1 MQLARDGGKAA
12 VNRSSLFLTAS
23 VLLLSTL
30 AVSCA
35 GDRSE
40 QPSPPAPEAKKAT
53 PPAEQKAPPAEEIVE
68 PLLAWAEADP
78 EEGKAPL
85 KVQFN
90 ADLEGGTPPLKIQWD
105 FGDGSPPSSEA
116 KPVHTYEKPGSY
128 TATLDVDD
136 SAADSDSDWLEIE
149 VE

>member
-1 MQLARDGGKAA
+1 M
-12 VNRSSLFLTAS
+12 NRSLLFLTIS
-23 VLLLSTL
+23 VVLLSAL
-30 AVSCA
+30 AVSC
-35 GDRSE
+35 GGEGPEPS
-40 QPSPPAPEAKKAT
+40 SPPAPEATKAA
-53 PPAEQKAPPAEEIVE
+53 PPAEQKAPATQEIVE
-68 PLLAWAEADP
+68 PLLAWAEAEP

-85 KVQFN
+85 RVQFN
-90 ADLEGGTPPLKIQWD
+90 ADIEGGTPPLKIQWD

-149 VE
+149 VD

>member
-1 MQLARDGGKAA
+1 
-12 VNRSSLFLTAS
+12 
-23 VLLLSTL
+23 
-30 AVSCA
+30 
-35 GDRSE
+35 
-40 QPSPPAPEAKKAT
+40 
-53 PPAEQKAPPAEEIVE
+53 
-68 PLLAWAEADP
+68 
-78 EEGKAPL
+78 
-85 KVQFN
+85 VQFN
-90 ADLEGGTPPLKIQWD
+90 ADIEGGTPPLKIQWD